1 MRKLFIKIIGQVFSI
16 GIFVGLFMFSLF
28 ITYGYRYDFEEN
40 QLVQTGVI
48 DVCVIPNDVALYL
61 DGKFYS
67 NKGCEKMFGI
77 NVGAHEVEARKD
89 GYYTWAKRLYSDN
102 EKAAMYAQVF
112 LIPLPDFYSSI
123 TLNEKV
129 NKVWISPDQS
139 KYAVYD
145 NILNVIRVFS
155 ASRIN
160 PYILE
165 APIKIDD
172 LLWADN
178 NTIIADSS
186 EGRYEA
192 DIYKGEWKLVEQ
204 IILLP
209 EKMQNGIIV
218 DGGEL
223 WREDNG
229 IKKFITRYSEPM
241 ESAQYFYNQSNLLI
255 TMKNEIKIC
264 DFEGDNCHV
273 IANKDP
279 GTPVAHP
286 ARSKKVVFIK
296 DGDLVQLTIN
306 GPKKDAEVLINL

>member
-1 MRKLFIKIIGQVFSI
+1 MRKILIKIAGQVLSI
-16 GIFVGLFMFSLF
+16 GVFVGLFLFSLF
-28 ITYGYRYDFEEN
+28 ITYGYRYDFQEK

-48 DVCVIPNDVALYL
+48 DVCIIPNDVELYL

-67 NKGCEKMFGI
+67 DKGCEKMFGI
-77 NVGAHEVEARKD
+77 NVGSHTVEARKD
-89 GYYTWAKRLYSDN
+89 GYYTWLKKLYSDN
-102 EKAAMYAQVF
+102 EKASMYAQVF
-112 LIPLPDFYSSI
+112 LIPLPDFYSSV
-123 TLNEKV
+123 TLDEKV
-129 NKVWISPDQS
+129 NKVWVSPDQS

-145 NILNVIRVFS
+145 NVLNVIRVFS
-155 ASRIN
+155 ASRVT

-165 APIKIDD
+165 APVKIDD
-172 LLWADN
+172 LIWSDN

-192 DIYKGEWKLVEQ
+192 NIYKGDWKLVEQ
-204 IILLP
+204 VILYP

-218 DGGEL
+218 DGNEL
-223 WREDNG
+223 CREDNG
-229 IKKFITRYSEPM
+229 IKKFITRYSETI

-255 TMKNEIKIC
+255 AMKNEIKIC

-273 IANKDP
+273 IAYKDA

-296 DGDLVQLTIN
+296 DGDLTQLTIN
-306 GPKKDAEVLINL
+306 GPAKDAEVLISL